1 MTTTSEPATAND
13 LSVGTTGTAALPG
26 RLGDPAMQMRDD
38 PRCDPRMI
46 AALAPFGLDGAGAP
60 PPLDGRAPREALLE
74 FCAAAE
80 AGFEAVFAG
89 LLAGLPE
96 VPGLT
101 RTTRTI
107 DGPDGNEIT
116 LYISRPEGADGVLPG
131 VLHIHGGGM
140 VILSAAGPAYAR
152 FRDEVAATGVCVVG
166 VEYRNGAG
174 VFGPHPF
181 PAGLDDCTAALEWVH
196 GHREELGIST
206 VTIAGESGGA
216 NLSLATTLKAKRDG
230 RLSMIDGV
238 YAMVPYISGAYGW
251 SEEDRLREL
260 PSLVENDGYFIGCA
274 ITDVMVSVYDPDR
287 SHSRDPLC
295 WPYWADRADLEGLPP
310 HVISVN
316 EVDPLRDEG
325 LAYYRKLLAAGVD
338 VTGRTV
344 LGLCHGG
351 DLMFRAAI
359 PDMYAATVNDVS
371 RFASSR

>member
-1 MTTTSEPATAND
+1 MTTTSEPATA
-13 LSVGTTGTAALPG
+13 AAASAPSPAAGLPG
-26 RLGDPAMQMRDD
+26 RLGDPTMQLRDD
-38 PRCDPRMI
+38 PRCDPRMV

-60 PPLDGRAPREALLE
+60 PPLDGTAPREALLE
-74 FCAAAE
+74 FCGAAE

-89 LLAGLPE
+89 LMAGLTE
-96 VPGLT
+96 IEGLT

-116 LYISRPEGADGVLPG
+116 LHVVRPADAAGPIPG
-131 VLHIHGGGM
+131 VLHVHGGGM
-140 VILSAAGPAYAR
+140 VILAAAGAAYAR

-174 VFGPHPF
+174 VLGPHPF
-181 PAGLDDCTAALEWVH
+181 PAGLEDCTAALKWVH
-196 GHREELGIST
+196 AHKEELGITTIT
-206 VTIAGESGGA
+206 VAGESGGA
-216 NLSLATTLKAKRDG
+216 NLSLATTLKAKQDG
-230 RLSMIDGV
+230 HLAMIDGV

-251 SEEDRLREL
+251 SEEDRRREL

-295 WPYWADRADLEGLPP
+295 WPYWASVEDLAGLPP

-325 LAYYRKLLAAGVD
+325 LAYYRRLLAAGVD
-338 VTGRTV
+338 ATGRTV
-344 LGLCHGG
+344 LGVCHGG
-351 DLMFRAAI
+351 DLMFRVAM
-359 PDMYAATVNDVS
+359 PDMYAATVADVS
-371 RFASSR
+371 RFATTR